1 MTQPSQSDQ
10 QTLFH
15 EAMATTFT
23 VQVVHPDSR
32 YARHAVG
39 AAFAELDLLESQL
52 SRFVEGSDV
61 WRINR
66 LRRGETAVVSLP
78 TFRCLEEALQLQRQ
92 TAGAFDITYA
102 STSGS
107 DPARRLGLTPIGC
120 MVQKLAEGVQ
130 IDLGGIGKGFALDC
144 MASVLHEWDILSA
157 RLSASTSTHLALD
170 APPNQRG
177 WPVGF
182 GPAPQLVALRR
193 EALAASGIGSRGQHI
208 VDPRSHQP
216 ARHLRAW
223 ARAARGARA
232 DALSTAFLVMT
243 HSERERYCRHWH
255 VAGAIQDAPTRNHNP
270 G

>member
-1 MTQPSQSDQ
+1 
-10 QTLFH
+10 
-15 EAMATTFT
+15 MATTFT
-23 VQVVHPDSR
+23 IRVAHPD
-32 YARHAVG
+32 AREVRCAVG
-39 AAFAELDLLESQL
+39 AAFAELDWLETQL

-66 LRRGETAVVSLP
+66 LRQGETAVVSLP
-78 TFRCLEEALQLQRQ
+78 TFRCLDQALQVQRQ

-102 STSGS
+102 STPGS
-107 DPARRLGLTPIGC
+107 NPARRLGLTPTGC
-120 MVQKLAEGVQ
+120 KVQKLAEGVQ

-144 MASVLHEWDILSA
+144 MASVLHEWDMTSA

-182 GPAPQLVALRR
+182 GTEPQRVALRR
-193 EALAASGIGSRGQHI
+193 EALAASGVGVKGQHI
-208 VDPRSHQP
+208 VDPRSRQP
-216 ARHLRAW
+216 AHHLRAW
-223 ARAARGARA
+223 ARAPRGALA

-255 VAGAIQDAPTRNHNP
+255 VEGAIQDAPTRNHHP